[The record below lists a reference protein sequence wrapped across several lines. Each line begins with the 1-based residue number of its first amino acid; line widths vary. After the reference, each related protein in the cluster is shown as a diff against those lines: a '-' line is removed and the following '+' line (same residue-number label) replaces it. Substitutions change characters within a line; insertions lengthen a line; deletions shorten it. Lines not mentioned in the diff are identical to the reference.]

1 MCGICFCLHTQS
13 TPLSIDYTPLNARGP
28 DFQTQHGPISLTSNL
43 YVTFAV
49 SVLALRGYKQQ
60 QQPFIDED
68 GNILLL
74 NGEIYEG
81 ALQISADDNDGVVL
95 SQHLKRCSTDIDIC
109 NLISA
114 LEGCFAFIYF
124 QKKTNSL
131 YYGRDRLGRRSLLY
145 STETDPPS
153 NIKMILSSVQLNN
166 LSYTEL
172 DSNILHK
179 LTVIDADHTFKID
192 FIPYVNRSIDRIV
205 RDPPDTL
212 LNELESNSEFQT
224 VSKIFLN
231 QLQNAV
237 QRRVINIPSLCR
249 QCKQFADSILR
260 PLDGCQHAK
269 LAILFSGG
277 IDSTVLAALVDRVL
291 PINEPIDLLNVA
303 FFSAVSAP
311 PADRQTGLQ
320 ALAELNPE
328 RRWNFVKIDINLN
341 ELQHYRE
348 SIIKNV
354 LYPCSTVLDDS
365 IGSALWF
372 AARGNGIL
380 HQDNIPYE
388 SLAEVLL
395 SGLGADEQ
403 LAGYSRH
410 RSTFQTGGWKALENE
425 LDMEMNRISKRNL
438 GRDDRV
444 ISSLGKEGRFPFLD
458 EQFVN
463 YLHSIPIWLKAD
475 LRLARGIGEK
485 YLLRYVARHYLSL
498 EQSSKYPKRAIQFGS
513 RIAKLESRKEK
524 ASDQCSRLTT
534 TTNNNFMN
542 DEE

>member
-1 MCGICFCLHTQS
+1 MCGICFCLHTQLI
-13 TPLSIDYTPLNARGP
+13 PLSIDYKPLNARGP

-68 GNILLL
+68 GNILLF

-81 ALQISADDNDGVVL
+81 TLQISADDNDGVVL
-95 SQHLKRCSTDIDIC
+95 SQHLKQCSTDIDIC

-145 STETDPPS
+145 STETDPQS

-166 LSYTEL
+166 LSYSEL

-179 LTVIDADHTFKID
+179 LTVIEADHTYRID
-192 FIPYVNRSIDRIV
+192 FIPYVNHSIDRIIHA
-205 RDPPDTL
+205 PPDIL
-212 LNELESNSEFQT
+212 LNELESNSEFQNA
-224 VSKIFLN
+224 SKTFLN

-260 PLDGCQHAK
+260 PLNGCQHAK

-277 IDSTVLAALVDRVL
+277 IDSTVLASLVDRVL

-311 PADRQTGLQ
+311 PADRQTGNICIILSQ
-320 ALAELNPE
+320 QVKVGNFFRSKLFSDRDPAN
-328 RRWNFVKIDINLN
+328 WNQK
-341 ELQHYRE
+341 
-348 SIIKNV
+348 
-354 LYPCSTVLDDS
+354 
-365 IGSALWF
+365 
-372 AARGNGIL
+372 
-380 HQDNIPYE
+380 
-388 SLAEVLL
+388 
-395 SGLGADEQ
+395 
-403 LAGYSRH
+403 SR
-410 RSTFQTGGWKALENE
+410 
-425 LDMEMNRISKRNL
+425 
-438 GRDDRV
+438 
-444 ISSLGKEGRFPFLD
+444 
-458 EQFVN
+458 
-463 YLHSIPIWLKAD
+463 
-475 LRLARGIGEK
+475 
-485 YLLRYVARHYLSL
+485 
-498 EQSSKYPKRAIQFGS
+498 
-513 RIAKLESRKEK
+513 
-524 ASDQCSRLTT
+524 
-534 TTNNNFMN
+534 
-542 DEE
+542 